1 MPLVYPFFTFTI
13 PVCMEK
19 LYYSIGEVADELKV
33 PQSTLRFW
41 ETQFTDMPS
50 FLSRK
55 NDKGTRRYSKQNLE
69 NCRSLLYLLKEKGM
83 TIEGAKKTLKAR
95 GSRNNGAD
103 GEMPSDNMSVVERLI
118 SIRNELQGL
127 VDVYDDI
134 IKGKSADSDE
144 VL

>member
-1 MPLVYPFFTFTI
+1 
-13 PVCMEK
+13 MEK
-19 LYYSIGEVADELKV
+19 LYYSIGEVADELEV

-41 ETQFTDMPS
+41 ETQFADMPS

-55 NDKGTRRYSKQNLE
+55 NDKGTRRYSKQNVE
-69 NCRSLLYLLKEKGM
+69 NCKALLYLLKVKGM

-95 GSRNNGAD
+95 GARNNGANC
-103 GEMPSDNMSVVERLI
+103 EEPSDNVSVVERLI
-118 SIRNELQGL
+118 AIRNELQGM

-134 IKGKSADSDE
+134 IKGKDADGGD